1 MKKDDVLKLFPG
13 ILEEEINKLQKEFI
27 VCWYP
32 SSSNHFNAAF
42 DWVREEISVN
52 PDVFIYTDTTE
63 FEIPTEAEVIFSRK
77 IESEKFIEKTK
88 ENNEISLDGTWL
100 KGIEQFEQILLE
112 HSYNKEYD
120 CFAGILHVTLLRLNE
135 VWFFLVQVENEYL
148 YLSVVEKRI
157 KIDCLLVNRPCDS
170 FLSDRGSNPNQIN
183 FIDIKKVGVDLLI
196 TGKYNGIRMPLS
208 KDYRLISEFEM
219 KNKPFIDDTVVFY
232 SRIG

>member
-1 MKKDDVLKLFPG
+1 
-13 ILEEEINKLQKEFI
+13 
-27 VCWYP
+27 
-32 SSSNHFNAAF
+32 
-42 DWVREEISVN
+42 VREEISVN